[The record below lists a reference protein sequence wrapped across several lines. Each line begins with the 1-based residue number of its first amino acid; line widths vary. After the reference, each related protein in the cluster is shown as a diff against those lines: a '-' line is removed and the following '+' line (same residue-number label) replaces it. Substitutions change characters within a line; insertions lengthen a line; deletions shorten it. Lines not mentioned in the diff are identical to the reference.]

1 MSLQRTFIKMEGQ
14 MVEDR
19 YQLQNLL
26 GVGGFGG
33 VFKGQDVFLGKIL
46 RNVAIKIIAP
56 LDIENFAGL
65 SKEKGKR
72 NIQDNKGN
80 NGTN

>member
-33 VFKGQDVFLGKIL
+33 VFI
-46 RNVAIKIIAP
+46 
-56 LDIENFAGL
+56 
-65 SKEKGKR
+65 
-72 NIQDNKGN
+72 
-80 NGTN
+80 